1 MLGGSACFTGR
12 EDRQPG
18 QCWHFGWM
26 TDSRW
31 SLDFVRTTYALTVSA
46 APEHNAGATE
56 ATASK
61 ENNMLWILLL
71 TTALSA
77 DPAASTRGSVSVL
90 REPGL
95 PAAGTGSQPER
106 IATIL
111 EQAGFHVDLHS
122 AAQWADPQVLN
133 TSKVDIA
140 VVPTGESF
148 PAKARENFQRYLKDG
163 GNFISIGGYA
173 FNRLWVQDGTKWT
186 DETTHTKAQREAAL
200 SPERSLLPNGSFELP
215 GEIPVGGVQLDR
227 QWRRD
232 GPSAEVAQIEGMS
245 GTRCA
250 HVMLPPD
257 QASGS
262 RTFYLDF
269 KPEAGQSYEIACR
282 IRCEEIAGD
291 GMAYA
296 AVYEHA
302 ADGQIV
308 EFRDFVTRR
317 GTSDWSEARYE
328 FTPNERVARVR
339 VQFGLYLATG
349 QAWFDDFRLANVTGL
364 TAPRMNTASGVPA
377 DGLHTR
383 PEQIGVFDPSYPLT
397 RVRELRSAGNCLL
410 AADCRLGADIRG
422 WAASGVVGDNNAR
435 WIPMLEAYDRFGRSR
450 GPAASVMF
458 HYNGH
463 YRGSAWGFW
472 GVDNLDLFT
481 DANSPMSKAL
491 AEMAAHVARETY
503 LHNLQTDQRL
513 YRDGETVRV
522 TAVVE
527 NRGRIPQN
535 VRIEMHADE
544 TPFGTPHRLV
554 SIPLKSQTL
563 TLESG
568 ASRKIEAEFSPPKF
582 SGDAGLIYAK
592 VEIDGRTIDEMET
605 GYVVDRPEV
614 ARSAAPSR
622 MSGNYFTHG
631 NRPLFLFG
639 TDTYSYTYFS
649 AFDNPLTWARDHRAC
664 RDYGIQVYEN
674 LQFSRPGHQLTEAD
688 WRSFRAMAQLT
699 QKHNLVFMPGM
710 LIGENVAVGAEGLN
724 EQSALCRSY
733 AQNLHDLPAL
743 HYYINGDYQLNL
755 NTNAAEMRTLWNQW
769 LADKYHDRQS
779 LERAWG
785 NSNTGAW
792 GDIALPPPNSGRWD
806 DVAAMDRIRFELW
819 LTLRWNEPHVRA
831 VRESDTEHPI
841 MSEYYQRP
849 GGGLDL
855 PLTID
860 GQDVADIGYFDELI
874 RDIDRLPLAI
884 RFNDLRARG
893 KGITLGEYG
902 VKTHPAWTVENGA
915 THYHVQRTE
924 EEQKQLFMAVAH
936 YALGLGAA
944 KVQNWCLA
952 DSQNRVFP
960 WGLFYP
966 NSFLPKDI
974 AYTHRNQSAIWR
986 FFAPRYEAPPLT
998 LCVPSHL
1005 RIGNREQIGIDVAYR
1020 AVAGLLSS
1028 HFSFNVIDDQHLD
1041 AIPGTTRT
1049 ILYPSPFTLD
1059 DRNYG
1064 HLLAWVR
1071 AGGKLIVTGDVG
1083 YDENRQPTRRERL
1096 QELAGVSFVSA
1107 RYPHVE
1113 RHRGEVVPV
1122 SFRIL
1127 AVNPLR
1133 LRPCVESRVATA
1145 ELLGTGD
1152 KDLPVLTRNKIGEG
1166 VVYWLADPI
1175 ELDSEDPAAA
1185 SRRLLYT
1192 ALITATDI
1200 KPISVKPDADW
1211 LHAMV
1216 QPTAQGN
1223 LHVAFNT
1230 QRSAGS
1236 ERVAFDTAAG
1246 PVTLQI
1252 RNRWPALAAVTAG
1265 GSVVAISA
1273 DAMAEAGGEKLLE
1286 GRGLK
1291 AAISLDGKDLR
1302 KSEAVLYAPFETG
1315 SLAIPSHDTSFA
1327 AEAGEFRNGKWFTL
1341 EQIPVDG
1348 STREITIDEDR
1359 ATCLILLC
1367 RGDRMAHWQSLLEEA
1382 MTHPERMKTLY

>member
-1 MLGGSACFTGR
+1 
-12 EDRQPG
+12 
-18 QCWHFGWM
+18 
-26 TDSRW
+26 
-31 SLDFVRTTYALTVSA
+31 
-46 APEHNAGATE
+46 
-56 ATASK
+56 
-61 ENNMLWILLL
+61 MLWILLL
-71 TTALSA
+71 TATLTAT
-77 DPAASTRGSVSVL
+77 PVASSRGNISVL

-95 PAAGTGSQPER
+95 PAVGTGSQPER
-106 IATIL
+106 IGAIL
-111 EQAGFHVDLHS
+111 EHAGFHVELRS

-133 TSKVDIA
+133 SGNVDIA
-140 VVPTGESF
+140 IVPTGESF
-148 PAKARENFQRYLKDG
+148 PAIARENFQRYLKDG
-163 GNFISIGGYA
+163 GNFISVGGYA
-173 FNRLWVQDGTKWT
+173 FNRLWVQDGSQWT
-186 DETTHTKAQREAAL
+186 DEATHMKSLREQAL
-200 SPERSLLPNGSFELP
+200 SAERSLFPNGGFEQAT
-215 GEIPVGGVQLDR
+215 EIPIGGVQLDR

-232 GPSAEVAQIEGMS
+232 GPATEVSQIEGMH
-245 GTRCA
+245 GARCA
-250 HVMLPPD
+250 HVVLPPE
-257 QASGS
+257 QTSGS

-282 IRCEEIAGD
+282 IKCQDVAGD

-328 FTPNERVARVR
+328 FTPNQRVARVR

-349 QAWFDDFRLANVTGL
+349 QAWFDDFCLANVTGL

-377 DGLHTR
+377 DGLNTR
-383 PEQIGVFDPSYPLT
+383 PEQIGAFDPSYPLT
-397 RVRELRSAGNCLL
+397 RARGLRAATSYLLDASCRL
-410 AADCRLGADIRG
+410 AADVRG
-422 WAASGVVGDNNAR
+422 WAACGVVGDNDAR
-435 WIPMLEAYDRFGRSR
+435 WIPMLDAYDRYGRSR

-481 DANSPMSKAL
+481 DANGPMAKAL
-491 AEMAAHVARETY
+491 VEMATLVARETY
-503 LHNLQTDQRL
+503 LHNLRTDQML

-522 TAVVE
+522 SAVVE
-527 NRGRIPQN
+527 NRGRLPQT
-535 VRIEMHADE
+535 VRIDTLADE
-544 TPFGTPHRLV
+544 TPFAAQHNSV
-554 SIPLKSQTL
+554 SIKSQTL
-563 TLESG
+563 TVEPG
-568 ASRKIEAEFSPPKF
+568 AAQPIEAEFSPAKF
-582 SGDAGLIYAK
+582 AGDAGRVIARLS
-592 VEIDGRTIDEMET
+592 IDGRTVDEMET
-605 GYVVDRPEV
+605 GYVVDRPEIV
-614 ARSAAPSR
+614 RSSAPSR
-622 MSGNYFTHG
+622 MSGNYFTQG
-631 NRPLFLFG
+631 GRSLFLFG

-649 AFDNPLTWARDHRAC
+649 AFDDPLTWARDHRAC

-674 LQFSRPGHQLTEAD
+674 LQFSRAGHQLTDSD

-710 LIGENVAVGAEGLN
+710 LVGENVAVGAEGLQ

-733 AQNLHDLPAL
+733 AKNLHELPAL

-755 NTNAAEMRTLWNQW
+755 NTQAAEMRSLWNQW
-769 LADKYHDRQS
+769 LVDKYHDRPS

-785 NSNTGAW
+785 NSNAGAW

-806 DVAAMDRIRFELW
+806 DVSAMDRVRFELW
-819 LTLRWNEPHVRA
+819 LTQRWNESNVRA
-831 VRESDTEHPI
+831 IRETDTDHPI

-849 GGGLDL
+849 SGGLDL

-936 YALGLGAA
+936 YALGMGAT

-966 NSFLPKDI
+966 NSFQPKDV
-974 AYTHRNQSAIWR
+974 AYTHRNQSMIWR

-1005 RIGNREQIGIDVAYR
+1005 RVGNREQIGIDVAYR
-1020 AVAGLLSS
+1020 AIAGLLSC

-1041 AIPGTTRT
+1041 AIPATTRT

-1064 HLLAWVR
+1064 LLLAWVR
-1071 AGGKLIVTGDVG
+1071 AGGKLIVTGDIG
-1083 YDENRQPTRRERL
+1083 YDENRQPTKRERL
-1096 QELAGVSFVSA
+1096 QELAGVSFVA
-1107 RYPHVE
+1107 AQYPHVE
-1113 RHRGEVVPV
+1113 RHRGVDSPV
-1122 SFRIL
+1122 SFRIPAL
-1127 AVNPLR
+1127 TPLR

-1145 ELLGTGD
+1145 EVLGTGD

-1175 ELDSEDPAAA
+1175 ELDGDEASAAT
-1185 SRRLLYT
+1185 RRSLYA

-1200 KPISVKPDADW
+1200 KPLSVKPDADW

-1236 ERVAFDTAAG
+1236 EQVAIDTAAG
-1246 PVTLQI
+1246 PVTLRM

-1265 GSVVAISA
+1265 GSIVAVSA
-1273 DAMAEAGGEKLLE
+1273 DAIAEAGGEKLLD

-1291 AAISLDGKDLR
+1291 AALSLDGKDLR

-1315 SLAIPSHDTSFA
+1315 SLAIPPNA
-1327 AEAGEFRNGKWFTL
+1327 ANLSAYFGEFRDGQWTTL
-1341 EQIPVDG
+1341 EEMPVAP
-1348 STREITIDEDR
+1348 STREIILDEDR
-1359 ATCLILLC
+1359 ATCLVLLC
-1367 RGDRMAHWQSLLEEA
+1367 HPDRVAHWQTLLVEA